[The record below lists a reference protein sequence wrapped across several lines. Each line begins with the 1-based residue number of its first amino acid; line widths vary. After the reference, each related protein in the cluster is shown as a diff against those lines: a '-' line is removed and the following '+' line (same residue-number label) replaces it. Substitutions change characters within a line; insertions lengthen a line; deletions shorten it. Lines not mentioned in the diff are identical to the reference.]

1 LPFLII
7 GGFLWVFSSGFFDHF
22 QRSVFL
28 ARTRNR
34 KKKPDFMP
42 LSLSGYGIYSFW
54 LIIAGVLLVIAVL
67 LLIFLKQDK
76 KNILTFIIQKAGISQ
91 KSVKQFSEIPAYR
104 SIICQNLFESCL
116 FTLTSFLFQTSTSAI
131 ILRYMSICNPMMRRL
146 RGVRFL

>member
-1 LPFLII
+1 MKKKYIPYLVSLVLVLIVVLKNNFSGTLTLTNLSNDLFLLALPFLII

-42 LSLSGYGIYSFW
+42 LSSVGYGIYSFW

-67 LLIFLKQDK
+67 LLIF
-76 KNILTFIIQKAGISQ
+76 
-91 KSVKQFSEIPAYR
+91 
-104 SIICQNLFESCL
+104 
-116 FTLTSFLFQTSTSAI
+116 
-131 ILRYMSICNPMMRRL
+131 
-146 RGVRFL
+146 